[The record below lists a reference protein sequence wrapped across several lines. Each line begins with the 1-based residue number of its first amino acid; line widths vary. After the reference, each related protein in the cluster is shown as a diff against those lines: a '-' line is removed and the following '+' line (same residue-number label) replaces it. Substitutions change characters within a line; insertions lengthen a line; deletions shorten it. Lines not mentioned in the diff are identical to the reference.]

1 MSIDDQNTVRTLDGQ
16 GFVRLVDVMGDDLTV
31 VNAARVSFRKQSYE
45 LDEKDVKL
53 INYLAKH
60 KHWTPFAHPQVC
72 FHVKAPIFV
81 ARQLFKAKVGAVEN
95 EVSRRYVDDAP
106 EFYYPTLWRKRP
118 EKGIKQ
124 GSQMANIKEWQMV
137 EEFYNK
143 SLELAAQAYEFATI
157 NGLAPELARSVLPQA
172 MMTEWWWTVS
182 LSTAAR
188 VFNQRS
194 DAHAQAECQDY
205 AWAIDDLLSPNFP
218 FSWEALTRNHDD
230 E

>member
-1 MSIDDQNTVRTLDGQ
+1 MRPDHHTIETLDGQ

-31 VNAARVSFRKQSYE
+31 VNAARVSFRKQSNE

-60 KHWTPFAHPQVC
+60 KHWTPFSHPQIT

-81 ARQLFKAKVGAVEN
+81 ARQLFKHKVGAVEN
-95 EVSRRYVDDAP
+95 EVSRRYVDDDP

-118 EKGIKQ
+118 ENGIKQ
-124 GSQMANIKEWQMV
+124 GSQMANIDNWESV
-137 EEFYNK
+137 EDFYIQSVK
-143 SLELAAQAYEFATI
+143 LAAQCYEYATM
-157 NGLAPELARSVLPQA
+157 NGLAPEIARAVLPQA

-194 DAHAQAECQDY
+194 DAHAQMECQDY
-205 AWAIDDLLSPNFP
+205 AWALDDLVSLKFP
-218 FSWEALTRNHDD
+218 FAWEALTRNN
-230 E
+230 EE